1 MSVSKRSGTDTV
13 EEITKKRIEKRN
25 GEKRI
30 MKNEKT
36 TNTKTNTV
44 NNDDFKIIGKKFK
57 FCINNDTNTELTE
70 QACLAFI
77 KWLSTPQNSNKYTN
91 CHGIIAGGWCIN
103 LSDVT
108 EMYHIGSAY
117 DALTGGTVEMIY
129 LKFDNRL
136 LNRIVY
142 LDSEIINRGSIL
154 LPIDGKIEYI
164 PFSFKYM
171 NGTRKRKTPTK
182 TDTTATTEKTPT
194 KKSTTT
200 KTNTKTNS
208 TTTPTKT
215 KTPTK
220 TTKTTAER

>member
-1 MSVSKRSGTDTV
+1 
-13 EEITKKRIEKRN
+13 
-25 GEKRI
+25 

-36 TNTKTNTV
+36 TNTKTNTA

-77 KWLSTPQNSNKYTN
+77 KWLSTPQNSKKYID

-142 LDSEIINRGSIL
+142 LDSEIVNRGSIL

-171 NGTRKRKTPTK
+171 DGTRKRKTPTEK
-182 TDTTATTEKTPT
+182 TTATDTTKTPKT
-194 KKSTTT
+194 ENKTP

-208 TTTPTKT
+208 TKT
-215 KTPTK
+215 STK
-220 TTKTTAER
+220 TTKNNGEKVSKWK